1 MKYYFAGERVL
12 TREASITAGGGHLQ
26 AHKYITNRLLSYYY
40 HGFLD
45 ASNAPSKEAR
55 ESDEAGWHM
64 FLDSGAFTAWTKK
77 KTITCERYA
86 EFIHNSGG
94 MWDVVS
100 ALDAIG
106 DPEQT
111 YRNVKRLEQLGCRV
125 QPVFHYDRNPNR
137 TEQRKYEAYLQ
148 RYLDEGYDYIFIG
161 GMVGLPRA
169 QLLPWLDHIFET
181 YLCNPDGTAK
191 VKLHG
196 FGLTD
201 MVLARR
207 YPWHSVDS
215 SSWLMTGI
223 FGSCLFWNPAT
234 GEPQKVVFSNE
245 SPEAKKL
252 DGWHYST
259 LPPAQRALV
268 DAWLEPMGVT
278 AEQCGQHYSFRDTV
292 NAKFYAEL
300 QEHGCD
306 KFIRHDLD
314 LWSTT

>member
-26 AHKYITNRLLSYYY
+26 AHKFITNRLLSYYY
-40 HGFLD
+40 HGFLEME
-45 ASNAPSKEAR
+45 NKPSKEAQ
-55 ESDEAGWHM
+55 ESAAAGWHM

-86 EFIHNSGG
+86 EFIHNSNG
-94 MWDVVS
+94 MWHVIS
-100 ALDAIG
+100 SLDAIG

-111 YRNVKRLEQLGCRV
+111 YVNIKRLEELGCRV
-125 QPVFHYDRNPNR
+125 QPVFHFDRQGRNEKEYD
-137 TEQRKYEAYLQ
+137 KYLV
-148 RYLDEGYDYIFIG
+148 RYLDEGYDYIFLG
-161 GMVGLPRA
+161 GMVGAPRDQVRA
-169 QLLPWLDHIFET
+169 WLDRIFEK
-181 YLCNPDGTAK
+181 YLTHADGTPR

-201 MVLARR
+201 MLLSRR

-223 FGSCLFWNPAT
+223 YGSCLFWNPAND
-234 GEPQKVVFSNE
+234 EPQKVVFSDE

-252 DGWHYST
+252 GGWHYKT
-259 LPPAQRALV
+259 LPEAIRKLV

-278 AEQCGQHYSFRDTV
+278 AEQCATHYSFRDTV
-292 NAKFYAEL
+292 NAKFYADL
-300 QEHGCD
+300 QNHGAK
-306 KFIRHDLD
+306 KFIRHEPD
-314 LWSTT
+314 LWSLT